1 MESGLKVGDQIVTVD
16 GHSVR
21 SVTHAEALGILRESG
36 VLVQLEVANEAE
48 EDDHDADDDR
58 IDEHIMNSEL
68 DQEDVKVVSD
78 IARGVFPHARTLSH
92 TFTSILKS

>member
-1 MESGLKVGDQIVTVD
+1 MGDQIVTVD

-21 SVTHAEALGILRESG
+21 SVTHAEALGILRKSG
-36 VLVQLEVANEAE
+36 VLVQLEVANEEE

-78 IARGVFPHARTLSH
+78 IARGAFPHARTHPKSH
-92 TFTSILKS
+92 THSYQY